1 MVELL
6 EANERQKLEKEMK
19 LGELAKQEQNEY
31 MKIIDRQIKELENE
45 RKKEEDRKKNRH
57 DHNFELR

>member
-1 MVELL
+1 VVELL